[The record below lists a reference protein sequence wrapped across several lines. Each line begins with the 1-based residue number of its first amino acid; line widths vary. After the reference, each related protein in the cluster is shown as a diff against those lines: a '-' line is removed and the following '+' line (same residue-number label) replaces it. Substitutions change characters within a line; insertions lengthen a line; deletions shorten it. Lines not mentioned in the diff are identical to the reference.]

1 MGERSQLG
9 ARRATFGTLPSKASP
24 DTVYYVLYAY
34 IQSLWQAYSV
44 PQAAQLSRREDKQ
57 VSYFL
62 LFREQVHDGP
72 LYTQAR
78 TRNMNTN
85 EPGRVYGQDQI
96 NKRYGVKNQ
105 ATVDPFLAMP
115 TYSQR
120 FTKQERSLPDLA
132 SRPFAKEFF
141 PRELHE
147 TLEGTDGPGGAKRRR
162 MTKKT
167 LALSNIT
174 SLRTAEEIFLP
185 EAAQQEL
192 ADAEGQNKALQLLDK
207 INDGEGG
214 VDNIDLEDDDDWVQS
229 TNVGDGD
236 DDDAAE
242 DSDQYDDE
250 SGDDYNAE
258 QYFEENQPD
267 DDYGDGDGGGEDFF

>member
-1 MGERSQLG
+1 M
-9 ARRATFGTLPSKASP
+9 
-24 DTVYYVLYAY
+24 D
-34 IQSLWQAYSV
+34 
-44 PQAAQLSRREDKQ
+44 
-57 VSYFL
+57 
-62 LFREQVHDGP
+62 
-72 LYTQAR
+72 
-78 TRNMNTN
+78 TN

-105 ATVDPFLAMP
+105 ATIDPFLAMP

-147 TLEGTDGPGGAKRRR
+147 TLEGADGPGGAKRRK
-162 MTKKT
+162 MNKKT

-229 TNVGDGD
+229 NNVGDGD